1 MTEHDILD
9 AIGDI
14 DPAYLEEA
22 RQSHA
27 QRKIK
32 WVGFGALAACF
43 LMFLIFPFGFRH
55 YFKMTSE
62 NDYAPKDCKTC
73 SVYYEQDGELYYEEL
88 EVLGAESEMFEVW
101 ARKNGVTE
109 AFDLCN
115 IAFEFTQAEDGS
127 FDVIITVPASLG
139 HYFESGS
146 GALRLD
152 SLKRTLASY
161 REIDIAALS
170 IVYL

>member
-22 RQSHA
+22 KQIPSK
-27 QRKIK
+27 RKIK

-43 LMFLIFPFGFRH
+43 LMFLIFPFGYRH
-55 YFKMTSE
+55 YFKMTPE
-62 NDYAPKDCKTC
+62 NDYAPKDYRTC
-73 SVYYEQDGELYYEEL
+73 SVYYEQEGALYYDEMDVQGGDAEML
-88 EVLGAESEMFEVW
+88 EIW

-109 AFDLCN
+109 AFDLCD
-115 IAFEFTQAEDGS
+115 ISFEFTQRDDGS
-127 FDVIITVPASLG
+127 FEAVITVPAFFTGYL
-139 HYFESGS
+139 ESGS

-152 SLKRTLASY
+152 SLKRTVASY
-161 REIDIAALS
+161 REIDIAELS

>member
-1 MTEHDILD
+1 
-9 AIGDI
+9 
-14 DPAYLEEA
+14 
-22 RQSHA
+22 
-27 QRKIK
+27 
-32 WVGFGALAACF
+32 
-43 LMFLIFPFGFRH
+43 
-55 YFKMTSE
+55 
-62 NDYAPKDCKTC
+62 
-73 SVYYEQDGELYYEEL
+73 
-88 EVLGAESEMFEVW
+88 MFEVW